1 MLTGSVVVMPQPWR
15 ERLLDVS
22 RHPALARLAL
32 AARVP
37 WRTIQAAMRYRVMGL
52 AAESA
57 FFAVLSLP
65 PLLFGLA
72 GSVGFVAQRFSVQS
86 VEEFKTRIV
95 DVASPLLTTSAI
107 DQVLVPTLNEVLGS
121 GRVDVISIGF
131 LLALWS
137 GSRAMS
143 VFIDTVSIMYGH
155 AGKRSIIHARALSL
169 GIYLVVLLLTA
180 VMLPLVLAGPS
191 LVARL
196 LPTQVAWVAAAYWP
210 TVLIGSTLLLTTL
223 YWRAVPLRRK
233 WRADLPGAL
242 LTLGLWLAGSWVMR
256 RVLDE
261 SLGGSSLYGPLS
273 APIALL
279 LWLYLTSLAV
289 LIGAA
294 FNAALESVWPEFSG
308 ISVVQAELIRE
319 GVAEGDSPLS

>member
-1 MLTGSVVVMPQPWR
+1 
-15 ERLLDVS
+15 
-22 RHPALARLAL
+22 
-32 AARVP
+32 
-37 WRTIQAAMRYRVMGL
+37 MRYRVMGL

-86 VEEFKTRIV
+86 VVEFKTRIV
-95 DVASPLLTTSAI
+95 EVATPFLTQSAI
-107 DQVLVPTLNEVLGS
+107 DQVLVPTLDEVLRA

-155 AGKRSIIHARALSL
+155 AGKRGVIHARALSF
-169 GIYLVVLLLTA
+169 GIYLAFLVLAA
-180 VMLPLVLAGPS
+180 VMLPLALAGPT
-191 LVARL
+191 LVTRL
-196 LPTQVAWVAAAYWP
+196 LPQQLEWIARAYWP

-233 WRADLPGAL
+233 WRADVPGAV
-242 LTLGLWLAGSWVMR
+242 LTVGLWLAGSWALR
-256 RVLDE
+256 LVLDG

-289 LIGAA
+289 LVGAA
-294 FNAALESVWPEFSG
+294 FNASLESVWPQFSG
-308 ISVVQAELIRE
+308 ISTLQAEQIRE
-319 GVAEGDSPLS
+319 GVVEGTEPQS

>member
-1 MLTGSVVVMPQPWR
+1 MPRPLR
-15 ERLLDVS
+15 D
-22 RHPALARLAL
+22 RLAQQARQSSVL
-32 AARVP
+32 APLAQAAKVP
-37 WRTIQAAMRYRVMGL
+37 WRTIQAALRYRVMGL

-72 GSVGFVAQRFSVQS
+72 GSVGFVAQRYSVQS
-86 VEEFKTRIV
+86 VAEFKTRIV
-95 DVASPLLTTSAI
+95 EVATPFLTQSAI
-107 DQVLVPTLNEVLGS
+107 DQVLVPTLDEVLS
-121 GRVDVISIGF
+121 AGRVDVISIGF

-143 VFIDTVSIMYGH
+143 VFVDTVSIMYGH
-155 AGKRSIIHARALSL
+155 AGKRGIIHARALSF
-169 GIYLVVLLLTA
+169 GIYLASLLLAA

-191 LVARL
+191 LVTRL
-196 LPTQVAWVAAAYWP
+196 LPEPLTWIARAYWP

-223 YWRAVPLRRK
+223 YWWAVPLRRR
-233 WRADLPGAL
+233 WRADVPGAV
-242 LTLGLWLAGSWVMR
+242 LTLGLWLAGSWVLR
-256 RVLDE
+256 FVLDE

-289 LIGAA
+289 LLGAA
-294 FNAALESVWPEFSG
+294 FNASLESVWPHVSG
-308 ISVVQAELIRE
+308 ISDRQAEQIHE
-319 GVAEGDSPLS
+319 AVVDGTDD

>member
-1 MLTGSVVVMPQPWR
+1 
-15 ERLLDVS
+15 
-22 RHPALARLAL
+22 
-32 AARVP
+32 
-37 WRTIQAAMRYRVMGL
+37 MRYRVMGL

-86 VEEFKTRIV
+86 IAEFKTRIV
-95 DVASPLLTTSAI
+95 EVASPLLTQSAI
-107 DQVLVPTLNEVLGS
+107 DQVLVPTLDEVLGA

-131 LLALWS
+131 VLALWS

-155 AGKRSIIHARALSL
+155 AGKRSILHARALSF
-169 GIYLVVLLLTA
+169 GIYLTFLLLAA

-191 LVARL
+191 LVVRL
-196 LPTQVAWVAAAYWP
+196 VPDQFLWITGAYWP

-223 YWRAVPLRRK
+223 YWRAVPLRRR
-233 WRADLPGAL
+233 WRADVPGAV
-242 LTLGLWLAGSWVMR
+242 LTVGLWLAGSWALR
-256 RVLDE
+256 LVLDR

-289 LIGAA
+289 LIGAS
-294 FNAALESVWPEFSG
+294 FNASLESVWPEISG
-308 ISVVQAELIRE
+308 ITSTQAEQIRE
-319 GVAEGDSPLS
+319 GVVEGAEPHS